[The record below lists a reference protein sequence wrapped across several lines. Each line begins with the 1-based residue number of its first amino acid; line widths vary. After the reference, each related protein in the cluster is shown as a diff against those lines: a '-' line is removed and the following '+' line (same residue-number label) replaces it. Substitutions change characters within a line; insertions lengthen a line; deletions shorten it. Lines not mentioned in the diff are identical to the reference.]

1 MNGTHVWHSELE
13 IDKIKYLALCISCRN
28 GRLETTE
35 TESSRSLVRLTGR
48 MNIVGITRFFNN
60 LRSLYGSQG
69 NTVNPNTS
77 EAAMLNTRRCEQGE
91 FRMILNRKCTL
102 DLTEGPKV
110 RQWCV
115 RDMEWSSYHRYALAF
130 AVKSC
135 SR

>member
-1 MNGTHVWHSELE
+1 
-13 IDKIKYLALCISCRN
+13 
-28 GRLETTE
+28 
-35 TESSRSLVRLTGR
+35 